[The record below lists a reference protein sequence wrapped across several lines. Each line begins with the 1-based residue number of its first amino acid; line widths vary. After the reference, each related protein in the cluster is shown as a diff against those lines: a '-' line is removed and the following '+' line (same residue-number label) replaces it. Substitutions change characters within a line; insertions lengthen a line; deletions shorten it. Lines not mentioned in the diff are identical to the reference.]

1 MIKYLLF
8 LITLAL
14 SLNTQAAVRELLSV
28 SVEEAPEFADL
39 KFSRV
44 LPPSFQHPSPY
55 PLADTSLEP
64 ICESLER
71 FSEVRISAVHE
82 DGSLLQRRSGLMF
95 GKESSVIRPGGHYT
109 PFNYVGHVDPFL
121 VTKLDTFEGVPGA
134 NYQFQFNVVKGRWG
148 IYQVKQATIVVPW
161 SRLVEISYA
170 RETMVPTVPFGVGV
184 RFLEAV
190 NLVRIPLHEIFSEA
204 MTTPGLG
211 LSERLC
217 K

>member
-1 MIKYLLF
+1 M
-8 LITLAL
+8 
-14 SLNTQAAVRELLSV
+14 
-28 SVEEAPEFADL
+28 
-39 KFSRV
+39 
-44 LPPSFQHPSPY
+44 
-55 PLADTSLEP
+55 SLEP
-64 ICESLER
+64 MCDTPEKLGVVS
-71 FSEVRISAVHE
+71 ISALKD
-82 DGSLLQRRSGLMF
+82 DGSVLEKRTGVMFMDELSIPSLGADGRR
-95 GKESSVIRPGGHYT
+95 KYYC
-109 PFNYVGHVDPFL
+109 PFNRTGSVSPIL
-121 VTKLDTFEGVPGA
+121 VTKLDTFEGAPGA

-204 MTTPGLG
+204 MTTPGLKDFWPLYYG
-211 LSERLC
+211 HEESHVSQFLWKRI